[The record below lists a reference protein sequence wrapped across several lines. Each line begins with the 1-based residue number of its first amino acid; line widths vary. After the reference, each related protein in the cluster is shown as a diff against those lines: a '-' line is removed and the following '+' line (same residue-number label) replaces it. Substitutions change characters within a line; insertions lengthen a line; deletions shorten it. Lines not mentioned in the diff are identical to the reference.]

1 MLEADA
7 CDLNALGAYQQ
18 VVKGFDDPI
27 TVQQTLQEFV
37 DDDLIKPL
45 YKAAQKK
52 AKSFKEPGD
61 INMLALDRLKRSLDD
76 QISEAKRKGRNNDA
90 LDFTLK
96 KNALKSLLIQQNPAY
111 GEALET
117 FSSHSDFDYIDI
129 SSQNIHWEDEGAFT
143 AEISP
148 KMLLEHGVS
157 YAIVGHSE
165 PRKYFSESD
174 EQINKRAVF
183 AQSSGLTPI
192 VCVGETLEQRER
204 GEAVRVIT
212 RQVEQGLENTD
223 PSNLI
228 VAYEPIWAIG
238 TGKTCEAE
246 DANKIC
252 SLIRKLIGFDD
263 VIIQYG
269 GSVKP
274 NNIDEIMSMSDI
286 DGVLVGGA
294 SLDPNSFARIAN
306 YQ

>member
-1 MLEADA
+1 MTCAETRI
-7 CDLNALGAYQQ
+7 Y
-18 VVKGFDDPI
+18 
-27 TVQQTLQEFV
+27 LQEFLP
-37 DDDLIKPL
+37 LIK
-45 YKAAQKK
+45 
-52 AKSFKEPGD
+52 D
-61 INMLALDRLKRSLDD
+61 IPNDRDIVIAPPFTA
-76 QISEAKRKGRNNDA
+76 IS
-90 LDFTLK
+90 
-96 KNALKSLLIQQNPAY
+96 
-111 GEALET
+111 T
-117 FSSHSDFDYIDI
+117 FSSYSNFKYLDI
-129 SSQNIHWEDEGAFT
+129 ASQNIHWEKQGAFT

-148 KMLLEHGVS
+148 KMLIEHKVK

-204 GEAVRVIT
+204 GEADRVIT

-238 TGKTCEAE
+238 TGKTCEAS

-252 SLIRKLIGFDD
+252 ALIRKLIGFND

-306 YQ
+306 FQ

>member
-1 MLEADA
+1 MTCAETKNYLEAF
-7 CDLNALGAYQQ
+7 L
-18 VVKGFDDPI
+18 P
-27 TVQQTLQEFV
+27 
-37 DDDLIKPL
+37 LIK
-45 YKAAQKK
+45 
-52 AKSFKEPGD
+52 D
-61 INMLALDRLKRSLDD
+61 IPNDRKIVIAPPFTA
-76 QISEAKRKGRNNDA
+76 IS
-90 LDFTLK
+90 
-96 KNALKSLLIQQNPAY
+96 
-111 GEALET
+111 T
-117 FSSHSDFDYIDI
+117 FSGYTNFKYLNIA
-129 SSQNIHWEDEGAFT
+129 SQNIHWEEQGAFT

-148 KMLLEHGVS
+148 TMLIEHNVK

-204 GEAVRVIT
+204 GEADRVIT

-223 PSNLI
+223 PANLI
-228 VAYEPIWAIG
+228 IAYEPIWAIG
-238 TGKTCEAE
+238 TGKTCEAA

-252 SLIRKLIGFDD
+252 TLIRKLIGFND

-286 DGVLVGGA
+286 DGVLVGGS
-294 SLDPNSFARIAN
+294 SLDPISFSRIAN
-306 YQ
+306 FE